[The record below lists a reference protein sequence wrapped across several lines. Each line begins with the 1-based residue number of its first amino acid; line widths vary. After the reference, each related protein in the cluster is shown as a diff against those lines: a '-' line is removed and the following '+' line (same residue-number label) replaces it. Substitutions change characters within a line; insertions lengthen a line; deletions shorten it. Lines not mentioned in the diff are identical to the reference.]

1 MSRAVTQAV
10 STASTNARRAMY
22 AVLFLNLVLLLG
34 APALADPA
42 PAAPSAD
49 ELQRLVDTL
58 RDDKARNQFLHQLD
72 TMIEARR
79 AIAAPQSTGA
89 PAGWLSQHVDQL
101 SSEVLAGAS
110 VFVDAPR
117 VVAWGRAQME
127 DEAARRRWIDLA
139 LAVVIVFSCAAVAE
153 WIVRRFLARLL
164 PRAPTRGGTRGMRL
178 LLAVLDLAIDA
189 FPVVA
194 FAVVAYVV
202 LTVTL
207 LQSPVSRTSLAL
219 LVHATVITRLI
230 LAVAKSLLL
239 ANDVGFGIFLTEET
253 RNYLYIW
260 IKRFTCWG
268 VFGLAF
274 AEGAWWLG
282 SPGGIYALMLKAV
295 ALVLAILAIVFVLQ
309 NRAAVSEWLGGPP
322 EQTVAAPA
330 ANWRR
335 LRRRLAET
343 WHILAIVYILGIFAV
358 YALHIGGFGYVL
370 RATVLSLVAIIGAQL
385 LVRFGERATAHGFAI
400 APDLK
405 IRFPTLE
412 QRANR
417 YLPIL
422 TGLIRIVVYLAAAL
436 LVLEA
441 WDVSSLAWFETDL
454 GRQATGIGISV
465 VAVVGI
471 ALAVW
476 EVFSAAIERH
486 LATLAPSSRTRRRTL
501 LPLLRTT
508 MLCVIVVMASLIV
521 LSQIGIN
528 IAPLLAGAGV
538 IGLAIGF
545 GSQALVKDIITGLFI
560 LIEDQIAVGDIVDV
574 GKDHRGTVEAISI
587 RTIRLRDQA
596 GVVHTVPFSEVT
608 SIKNLTKDFAYAV
621 ARIGISYGE
630 DIDRVV
636 EILRA
641 ASEELMTDEDVA
653 PFVLDPF
660 NYQGVDSL
668 DDNAVVLLV
677 RIRTAPGK
685 HLVVGRAFNRL
696 VKIAFEKYG
705 IVGRDPA
712 PVIIT
717 APRVDQPDITSGGR
731 EAASLPVASRPT
743 RASQRAPERPSR
755 RSASAESAEPGD

>member
-1 MSRAVTQAV
+1 LAQSKQTLVGRC
-10 STASTNARRAMY
+10 Y
-22 AVLFLNLVLLLG
+22 AVLFLNLVLLLT
-34 APALADPA
+34 APALAEPA
-42 PAAPSAD
+42 PATPSAD
-49 ELQRLVDTL
+49 ELQQLVDTL
-58 RDDKARNQFLHQLD
+58 QDDKARNQFLHQLQ

-79 AIAAPQSTGA
+79 ATAAPQTTAS
-89 PAGWLSQHVDQL
+89 PAGWLSQRVDQL
-101 SSEVLAGAS
+101 SSEVLAGTSA
-110 VFVDAPR
+110 VVDAPR
-117 VVAWGRAQME
+117 VIAWGRTQIE
-127 DEAARRRWIDLA
+127 DEAARRGWLQIGLA
-139 LAVVIVFSCAAVAE
+139 FVIVFGCAALAE
-153 WIVRRFLARLL
+153 WMARRFLARLL
-164 PRAPTRGGTRGMRL
+164 PRAPTRGGTRGSRL
-178 LLAVLDLAIDA
+178 LFAILDLVIDA

-194 FAVVAYVV
+194 FAAVAYIV
-202 LTVTL
+202 LPITL
-207 LQSPVSRTSLAL
+207 PPSSVSRTSLAL

-239 ANDVGFGIFLTEET
+239 ASDVGFGISLTEET

-260 IKRFTCWG
+260 IKRFTCLS
-268 VFGLAF
+268 VFGFAF

-282 SPGGIYALMLKAV
+282 IPGGIYALMLKAV
-295 ALVLAILAIVFVLQ
+295 ALVLAILAILFVLQ
-309 NRAAVSEWLGGPP
+309 NRGAVSEWVAGPP
-322 EQTVAAPA
+322 ELAAPA
-330 ANWRR
+330 HPASWSRM
-335 LRRRLAET
+335 RRRFAET
-343 WHILAIVYILGIFAV
+343 WHILAVVYILGIFAV
-358 YALHIGGFGYVL
+358 YALHIAGGFGYVL

-385 LVRFGERATAHGFAI
+385 LVRFGDRAAARGFAI

-405 IRFPTLE
+405 MRFPTLE

-422 TGLIRIVVYLAAAL
+422 TGLIRVVVYLTAAL

-441 WDVSSLAWFETDL
+441 WDIGSLAWFETDL
-454 GRQATGIGISV
+454 GRQATGTGLSIA
-465 VAVVGI
+465 AVIGI

-476 EVFSAAIERH
+476 EVFAAAIERH
-486 LATLAPSSRTRRRTL
+486 LATLAPSSRTRQRTL

-508 MLCVIVVMASLIV
+508 MLCVIVVMAGLIV
-521 LSQIGIN
+521 LSQVGIN

-574 GKDHRGTVEAISI
+574 GKDHRGTVEAISV

-621 ARIGISYGE
+621 ARIAISYGE

-641 ASEELMTDEDVA
+641 TAEELMADEEVA
-653 PFVLDPF
+653 PFVLDSF

-677 RIRTAPGK
+677 RIRTTPGK

-696 VKIAFEKYG
+696 VKIAFEKHG
-705 IVGRDPA
+705 IMGRDPA
-712 PVIIT
+712 PVIVT
-717 APRVDQPDITSGGR
+717 TPRVDQPDVTSGGR
-731 EAASLPVASRPT
+731 QAAAAPSVAMKPM
-743 RASQRAPERPSR
+743 RAAQRAPQRRSR
-755 RSASAESAEPGD
+755 RSTSAQPAGSDG